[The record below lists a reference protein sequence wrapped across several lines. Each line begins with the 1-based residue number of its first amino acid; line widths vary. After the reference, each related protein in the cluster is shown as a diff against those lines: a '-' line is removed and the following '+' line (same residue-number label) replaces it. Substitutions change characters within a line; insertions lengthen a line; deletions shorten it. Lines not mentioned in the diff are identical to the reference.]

1 MSDAL
6 RTAHDLTAL
15 ARDPGPFPAPR
26 IAAMAQSLIG
36 SEILRIAGEI
46 RTLVAAGRKVCDLTV
61 GDFSPQH
68 FPIPEKLKED
78 VREALERGETN
89 YPPAAGMGALRE
101 AVQRL
106 YARELGLEYP
116 VESVLITGGS
126 RPVIYAIYRTLCDP
140 GDRVVYPVPSWNN
153 NHYVHMVGATGVG
166 VPCRAEDRFLPTRE
180 ALQAALPGARLLAL
194 NSPLNPAG
202 TALSAETLAAVCD
215 AILDENARRAGRGE
229 RPLYLMYDQVYWM
242 LRFGGTVHATPV
254 ELRPEMARYTV
265 FVDGIS
271 KGFAATGLRVGW
283 AVGPTDIVARMS
295 AILGHVG
302 AWAPRAEQVA
312 TAALLDDPAAIREF
326 HATFLR
332 RLQGRLDQLHRG
344 VQELKSQGLPVD
356 SLPPMGAIYL
366 AARVHP
372 FGSRT
377 PDGTELR
384 TNEQVRRYLLDAAGV
399 AAVPFQAFGCAEDDG
414 WFRLSVG
421 AVGERDID
429 EALPRLA
436 QALAALTPAPPGTR
450 I

>member
-1 MSDAL
+1 MTEAL
-6 RTAHDLTAL
+6 RAAHDLTTL
-15 ARDPGPFPAPR
+15 ARQAAAGSAPR
-26 IAAMAQSLIG
+26 VSAMAHSLVG

-46 RTLVAAGRKVCDLTV
+46 RALVSAGRTVCDLTV

-68 FPIPEKLKED
+68 FPIPEKLKQGLL
-78 VREALERGETN
+78 EALERGETN
-89 YPPAAGMGALRE
+89 YPPAAGLGALRE

-116 VESVLITGGS
+116 LESVLITGGS
-126 RPVIYAIYRTLCDP
+126 RPVIYAAYRTLCDP

-153 NHYVHMVGATGVG
+153 NHYIHMVGATGVR

-180 ALQAALPGARLLAL
+180 ALEAALPGARLLAL

-202 TALSAETLAAVCD
+202 TALSAETLASVCD
-215 AILDENARRAGRGE
+215 AVLEENRGREARGE

-242 LRFGGTVHATPV
+242 LCFGGTVHATPP

-283 AVGPTDIVARMS
+283 AVAPTDIIGRMS

-312 TAALLDDPAAIREF
+312 TAALLDDPAAVREF
-326 HATFLR
+326 HAGFLR
-332 RLQGRLDQLHRG
+332 RLQARLDQLHRG
-344 VQELKSQGLPVD
+344 VQALKAEGLPVD

-372 FGSRT
+372 FGART

-399 AAVPFQAFGCAEDDG
+399 GAVPFQAFGAPEDDG
-414 WFRLSVG
+414 WLRLSVG
-421 AVGERDID
+421 AVSERDIE
-429 EALPRLA
+429 EALPRLER
-436 QALAALTPAPPGTR
+436 ALKALSF
-450 I
+450 

>member
-1 MSDAL
+1 MTEAL
-6 RTAHDLTAL
+6 RTAHDLTAF
-15 ARDPGPFPAPR
+15 AKQDGTAPAPR
-26 IAAMAQSLIG
+26 ISAMAQKLVG

-68 FPIPEKLKED
+68 FPIPEKLRDD

-89 YPPAAGMGALRE
+89 YPPAAGLGALRE

-106 YARELGLEYP
+106 FVRELGLEYP

-153 NHYVHMVGATGVG
+153 NHYVHMVGAVG
-166 VPCRAEDRFLPTRE
+166 VPVACRPEDRFLPTRE
-180 ALQAALPGARLLAL
+180 ALQAALPGARLLSL

-202 TALSAETLAAVCD
+202 TALSADTLAAVCD
-215 AILDENARRAGRGE
+215 AILEENRRREARGE
-229 RPLYLMYDQVYWM
+229 RPLYLLYDQVYWM
-242 LRFGGTVHATPV
+242 LCFGGTVHVTPP

-283 AVGPTDIVARMS
+283 AVGPTDIISRMS

-312 TAALLDDPAAIREF
+312 AAALLDDPGAIREF

-332 RLQGRLDQLHRG
+332 RLQSRLDRLHRG
-344 VQELKSQGLPVD
+344 VQ
-356 SLPPMGAIYL
+356 
-366 AARVHP
+366 
-372 FGSRT
+372 
-377 PDGTELR
+377 
-384 TNEQVRRYLLDAAGV
+384 
-399 AAVPFQAFGCAEDDG
+399 
-414 WFRLSVG
+414 
-421 AVGERDID
+421 
-429 EALPRLA
+429 
-436 QALAALTPAPPGTR
+436 
-450 I
+450 